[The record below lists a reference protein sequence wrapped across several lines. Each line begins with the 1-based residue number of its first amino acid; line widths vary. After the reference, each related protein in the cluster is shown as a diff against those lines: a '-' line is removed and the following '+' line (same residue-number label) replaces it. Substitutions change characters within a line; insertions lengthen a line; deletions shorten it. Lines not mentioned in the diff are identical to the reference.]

1 VCSKLCTSRKW
12 DRVKFSSSCLWDR
25 KCEKQPRGLSIFW
38 WTCFHQNKIWV
49 KRPMDVCQVEVSGHT
64 DQWSQIP
71 SDVES
76 FKEDNKRYLRDEEL
90 SDVDSSNVV
99 VMDKYMYS
107 VLSDRRYTSRML
119 SNNWDGMKL
128 ISFSPEWICCTVQCL
143 KA

>member
-1 VCSKLCTSRKW
+1 
-12 DRVKFSSSCLWDR
+12 
-25 KCEKQPRGLSIFW
+25 
-38 WTCFHQNKIWV
+38 
-49 KRPMDVCQVEVSGHT
+49 MDVCQVEVSGHT
-64 DQWSQIP
+64 DQWSEIP

-119 SNNWDGMKL
+119 SNN
-128 ISFSPEWICCTVQCL
+128 
-143 KA
+143 